1 MRLEGK
7 RILIV
12 GAGTGV
18 GRASAYLMAKEGAS
32 LFLVSRSEKA
42 YETAKFLTDRGHVAF
57 ATGADASNRGD
68 VKRLIAEAKDRL
80 GGIDVAFINAG
91 YWAGGPLEDM
101 EEDDI
106 NALIEGNLLTH
117 IYTAHELLPYFADSG
132 GGVLI
137 HTAAVYGPFGVAS
150 HAAVYN
156 ATKAAVVALV
166 KSIAR
171 DYAKYNIRANAICP
185 NGLSRRMYSSYDDF
199 RTEPSTLRRGWP
211 EDVAYLAVYLASD
224 ESWWMNGSAIAIDGG
239 WSVRARE

>member
-1 MRLEGK
+1 MRLQGK

-18 GRASAYLMAKEGAS
+18 GRATAFLMAKEGAR

-42 YETAKFLTDRGHVAF
+42 YETANFLKERGHEAYS
-57 ATGADASNRGD
+57 TNGDASDRAE
-68 VKRLIAEAKDRL
+68 VKRFISEAKEKL
-80 GGIDVAFINAG
+80 GGIDVVFINAG
-91 YWAGGPLEDM
+91 HWAGGPLEDM

-106 NALIEGNLLTH
+106 RALIEGNLVTH
-117 IYTAHELLPYFADSG
+117 IYTAHEIVPYFVERG
-132 GGVLI
+132 RGVLI

-156 ATKAAVVALV
+156 ATKSAVVALV

-171 DYAKYNIRANAICP
+171 DYARYNVRANAICP
-185 NGLSRRMYSSYDDF
+185 NGLSHRMYSSYDDF
-199 RTEPSTLRRGWP
+199 RTEASTLRRGWP

-224 ESWWMNGSAIAIDGG
+224 ESWWMNGSAIVIDGG

>member
-1 MRLEGK
+1 MKGK

-18 GRASAYLMAKEGAS
+18 GRATAFLMAKEGAS
-32 LFLVSRSEKA
+32 LFLISRSEKA
-42 YETAKFLTDRGHVAF
+42 YETAIFLRERGHEAYS
-57 ATGADASNRGD
+57 TSGDASDRSE
-68 VKRLIAEAKDRL
+68 VKRFIAEAKEKL
-80 GGIDVAFINAG
+80 GGIDVAFINVG

-106 NALIEGNLLTH
+106 RALIEGNLITH
-117 IYTAHELLPYFADSG
+117 IYTAHELIPYFVDRG

-171 DYAKYNIRANAICP
+171 DYARYNVRANAICP
-185 NGLSRRMYSSYDDF
+185 DGLSHRMYSSYEDF

-224 ESWWMNGSAIAIDGG
+224 ESWWMNGSAVVIDGG